1 MHQHSMITQPD
12 HAAILGDAPIL
23 HAP

>member
-12 HAAILGDAPIL
+12 HAAVLGDAPIL